1 MRKFRLRRW
10 LAAGLAALSI
20 FPGTLQ
26 SGSPQAAKPTRI
38 ISGVPSAERLLED
51 LEWIVGKLA
60 GEQETWDET
69 LQPAAEVFLIGVD
82 PARPVGTDI
91 VFDRDGGQR
100 KQFNIPISDLQ
111 EFREENLEPIDIQSS
126 RKAPDYYKLTSD
138 ALGFEGWMRLVDN
151 FASISTKEQDVPAG
165 MPSPQVTLDK
175 LFGTTGYDAA
185 FTGRN
190 DADGLPDRRDTFKE
204 FRDNMLAGINR
215 RPSETPEAF
224 ELRKR
229 LAHHQTERLERLFV
243 EAEEVLGG
251 WITDAEK
258 EEARG
263 ELLLSALADTD
274 LAKAL
279 EKFGQAASYFT
290 AIPTTDASLVHGRMN
305 IPVDQT
311 LQNQADEFYKLVA
324 PVWKQRIDGDDSLS
338 AEQKAAR
345 HKICDLGLE
354 MLNDGRVLQALDAFI
369 EISPAK
375 DGKNTLLTGIRA
387 ADGTKAIPL
396 LEQIP
401 AALDDLTLELNVD
414 KVGDLA
420 VHKFTMTKV
429 PEALKSFY
437 GDGSE
442 VFVATG
448 KDAVWIAAGN
458 GALDLLKQ
466 QVQLVTDTKTEANG
480 DVFVGRVKLG
490 PVLKHLDDLATEIG
504 FDPNEFLGRSPAPAT
519 ESDDDSAKK
528 KPGQALMS
536 LDLRKL
542 ALPTLQEGDDDHFFL
557 HVKKVEKQVRA
568 DVKVERGVLK
578 AAGKVIAKVAAERLS
593 G

>member
-1 MRKFRLRRW
+1 MRKLRLRQW
-10 LAAGLAALSI
+10 LSAGVAALC
-20 FPGTLQ
+20 FAPGTLQ
-26 SGSPQAAKPTRI
+26 SGSPQAAEPTRI
-38 ISGVPSAERLLED
+38 ITGVPSAERLLDD
-51 LEWIVGKLA
+51 LRWIVGDLA
-60 GEQETWDET
+60 GDQETWDET

-82 PARPVGTDI
+82 PSRPVGTDV
-91 VFDRDGGQR
+91 VFDREGGQR
-100 KQFNIPISDLQ
+100 KQFNIPISNLQ

-138 ALGFEGWMRLVDN
+138 ALGYEGWMRYLDN
-151 FASISTKEQDVPAG
+151 YASISTKEQDVPSG
-165 MPSPQVTLDK
+165 MPSPMVALDK
-175 LFGTTGYDAA
+175 LLKESGYDAGLTA
-185 FTGRN
+185 TN
-190 DADGLPDRRDTFKE
+190 NSDGIADRRDAFQE
-204 FRDNMLAGINR
+204 FRENMLAGISR

-243 EAEEVLGG
+243 EAEQVLGG
-251 WITDAEK
+251 WITDAKK

-263 ELLLSALADTD
+263 EMLLSALAGTD

-279 EKFGQAASYFT
+279 GSFGATASHFA
-290 AIPTTDASLVHGRMN
+290 AIPTTEASLVHGRMN
-305 IPVDQT
+305 IPVDPT

-324 PVWKQRIDGDDSLS
+324 PVWKQRIDGDESLT

-354 MLNDGRVLQALDAFI
+354 MLNDGRALKALDAFI
-369 EISPAK
+369 EIAPSAS
-375 DGKNTLLTGIRA
+375 GKNTLLTGIRA
-387 ADGTKAIPL
+387 ADGTKAVALI
-396 LEQIP
+396 EQIP
-401 AALDDLTLELNVD
+401 AALSDLTLELNVD
-414 KVGDLA
+414 KAGDLSI
-420 VHKFTMTKV
+420 HKFKMSKV

-437 GDGSE
+437 GEGSE
-442 VFVATG
+442 VYVATG
-448 KDAVWIAAGN
+448 KDAVWIAAGD

-466 QVQLVTDTKTEANG
+466 QLQLVAESKPEANG

-490 PVLKHLDDLATEIG
+490 PVLKHLDDLGTEVG
-504 FDPNEFLGRSPAPAT
+504 FDLNKFLGRAPAAET
-519 ESDDDSAKK
+519 ESDDSSKK
-528 KPGQALMS
+528 NPGQALMS

-542 ALPTLQEGDDDHFFL
+542 ALPTLQEGNEDHFSL
-557 HVKKVEKQVRA
+557 HVKKADKKVRA